1 MGQLTVHSW
10 ALNQKQLVSA
20 LQNLSEPQPHTPK
33 SNGGVHNENPVVG
46 LKKGAQL
53 RDGETPNVVPSH
65 ANSVM
70 ARSPDKIKSIDGSKE
85 TLKTQC
91 EDR

>member
-1 MGQLTVHSW
+1 MQYYMGQLTVHSW

-46 LKKGAQL
+46 VSNL
-53 RDGETPNVVPSH
+53 N
-65 ANSVM
+65 
-70 ARSPDKIKSIDGSKE
+70 
-85 TLKTQC
+85 
-91 EDR
+91 